1 MAVDSDDKSIHFTWK
16 PWLAVL
22 ALLALFST
30 PLPRELSALAL
41 AVLVMASRHHA
52 SRDYIG
58 AVDWNLLLLFVG
70 LFIVTG
76 AASELPWAQHHAAQL
91 AAQGLLPDTALS
103 LAGAS
108 LLGSNL
114 IGNVPFVMLL
124 LQVWPD
130 IRSPTLQA
138 LALLSTL
145 SGNLLIVSSVVNLVV
160 AESARRYGVTVGF
173 FQFARVGIPVTLLSM
188 TVALGWL
195 WWMGMPP

>member
-1 MAVDSDDKSIHFTWK
+1 M
-16 PWLAVL
+16 
-22 ALLALFST
+22 
-30 PLPRELSALAL
+30 EALARGAGL
-41 AVLVMASRHHA
+41 VGTVLDAASTRALGTGPGGAGHSRHHA

-91 AAQGLLPDTALS
+91 AAQGLLPNTALS

-130 IRSPTLQA
+130 IRPPTLQA

-145 SGNLLIVSSVVNLVV
+145 SGNLLIVGSVVNLVV
-160 AESARRYGVTVGF
+160 AESACQYGVTVGF
-173 FQFARVGIPVTLLSM
+173 SSLRASAFPSLCCR
-188 TVALGWL
+188 
-195 WWMGMPP
+195 